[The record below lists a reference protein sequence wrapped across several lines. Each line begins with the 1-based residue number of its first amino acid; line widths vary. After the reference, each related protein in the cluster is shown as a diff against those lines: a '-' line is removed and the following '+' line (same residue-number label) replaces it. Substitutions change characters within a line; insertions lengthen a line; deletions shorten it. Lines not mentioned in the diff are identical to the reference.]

1 MDTIEVVERKTNK
14 NKDLKPQIINEIFKI
29 AENPALNFK
38 RYTIGFD
45 ANCLSFK
52 EKIGYRLFGE

>member
-1 MDTIEVVERKTNK
+1 VKKIKT
-14 NKDLKPQIINEIFKI
+14 KDLKPQIIIQNSRKSSTK
-29 AENPALNFK
+29 LK

-52 EKIGYRLFGE
+52 EKSRLSLGRMIEAVCV